1 MVLPIYDRNPVRRT
15 PVVTYALIAINV
27 VVFLLTP
34 VASAGL
40 SGGSSTEQVCQ
51 QQAFFHRYAA
61 IPKELISNEQ
71 LPTTY
76 GPAST
81 DAAGQ
86 PGCLAVR
93 PNYEKS
99 PVLSVLFSMFLH
111 GGWLHLL
118 GNMLFLFVFGNNIED
133 RLGRLRYLGFYL
145 ICGYVAAYGYA
156 SYAPESTTTLVG
168 ASGAI
173 AGVLGAYLFLYPR
186 ARVVSLLPFL
196 FFLPVPLPAW
206 LVLGSWFLLQYA
218 YVQGAGLAAGSS
230 VAYLAHVI
238 GFLTGVV
245 LILPLL
251 RHPQPPPVPR
261 RRVRGGPQ
269 PYQ

>member
-1 MVLPIYDRNPVRRT
+1 VVLPVFDRNPVRRT
-15 PVVTYALIAINV
+15 PVVTYALIVANI
-27 VVFLLTP
+27 VVFLLSPIAT
-34 VASAGL
+34 AGL
-40 SGGSSTEQVCQ
+40 SGGGSAEQLCR
-51 QQAFFHRYAA
+51 QQAFFHEYGA
-61 IPKELISNEQ
+61 IPKELVTDQQ

-76 GPAST
+76 GPAAT
-81 DAAGQ
+81 DAAGR

-93 PNYEKS
+93 PTYDKT
-99 PVLSVLFSMFLH
+99 PFLSVLFSMFLH

-133 RLGRLRYLGFYL
+133 RLGRLRYLAFYL
-145 ICGYVAAYGYA
+145 FCGYVAAYGYA
-156 SYAPESTTTLVG
+156 VFAPDSTTTLVG

-186 ARVVSLLPFL
+186 VRVVSLLPFL
-196 FFLPVPLPAW
+196 FFIPVPLPAW

-251 RHPQPPPVPR
+251 RHPQPPPVSR
-261 RRVRGGPQ
+261 RWAGRLP
-269 PYQ
+269 PA